1 MYRCVYGSLR
11 VSAQKC
17 VTERNS
23 ECVCM
28 WRERDIYIERG
39 RERERKKKRWIY
51 TERRREKKNNN
62 KMKRDAV
69 KIFVAVEISRMTKI
83 ASATLLA
90 HYLAVHYY
98 QSFEKVRLNC
108 N

>member
-1 MYRCVYGSLR
+1 MY
-11 VSAQKC
+11 
-17 VTERNS
+17 
-23 ECVCM
+23 VCGE
-28 WRERDIYIERG
+28 RERKRDRYIERG
-39 RERERKKKRWIY
+39 KVR
-51 TERRREKKNNN
+51 KNNN
-62 KMKRDAV
+62 NKIKRDAV

-98 QSFEKVRLNC
+98 QSFEKVRFDC